1 MNLLAKE
8 YFSLQEISNIW
19 AVSRDDLLYYGENNI
34 LEISV
39 RPAAIAAG
47 IERVCY
53 NTEFANYLTEG
64 KRQHFSPQPLLPT
77 DIYRIMK
84 AGTNAVPVY
93 HTKYRFHEKISDIIE
108 NKGITGFALKMLHIR
123 L

>member
-34 LEISV
+34 LESSV

-53 NTEFANYLTEG
+53 NTEFANGIINYVELMEMA
-64 KRQHFSPQPLLPT
+64 S
-77 DIYRIMK
+77 
-84 AGTNAVPVY
+84 NATVNN
-93 HTKYRFHEKISDIIE
+93 TSS
-108 NKGITGFALKMLHIR
+108 GI
-123 L
+123 

>member
-53 NTEFANYLTEG
+53 N
-64 KRQHFSPQPLLPT
+64 
-77 DIYRIMK
+77 I
-84 AGTNAVPVY
+84 
-93 HTKYRFHEKISDIIE
+93 
-108 NKGITGFALKMLHIR
+108 
-123 L
+123 

>member
-39 RPAAIAAG
+39 RPAAIVAG
-47 IERVCY
+47 IEKVCC
-53 NTEFANYLTEG
+53 NTEFTDYLAEG
-64 KRQHFSPQPLLPT
+64 KMVLIFKLCSLRSRVL
-77 DIYRIMK
+77 
-84 AGTNAVPVY
+84 
-93 HTKYRFHEKISDIIE
+93 
-108 NKGITGFALKMLHIR
+108 
-123 L
+123 

>member
-53 NTEFANYLTEG
+53 NTEFANYLAEG
-64 KRQHFSPQPLLPT
+64 KSQCFSPQPLLPT

-84 AGTNAVPVY
+84 AGTDAVPIY
-93 HTKYRFHEKISDIIE
+93 HTKYRFHEK
-108 NKGITGFALKMLHIR
+108 NFRYYRK
-123 L
+123 

>member
-53 NTEFANYLTEG
+53 IILNLQIILPRG
-64 KRQHFSPQPLLPT
+64 KASAFPLNLYYRQ
-77 DIYRIMK
+77 
-84 AGTNAVPVY
+84 
-93 HTKYRFHEKISDIIE
+93 IS
-108 NKGITGFALKMLHIR
+108 TGL
-123 L
+123 

>member
-1 MNLLAKE
+1 MNLLVKE

-64 KRQHFSPQPLLPT
+64 KSQCFSPQPLLPT

-84 AGTNAVPVY
+84 AGTDAVPVY
-93 HTKYRFHEKISDIIE
+93 HTKYRFHEKFQI
-108 NKGITGFALKMLHIR
+108 L
-123 L
+123 